1 MGVVGDGADVDQ
13 LRVLAALERQIAQN
27 GVFAGLHN
35 LGLIV
40 LDMVIPQQVQ
50 HAVYEHQSALIGGTI
65 AKTGGLTGNNLRG
78 QDNIAELERLIGGN
92 VIVKGRIALKREHI
106 GGAVDTAPLVVE
118 LVHLVLV
125 DIRKGNLDFTLN
137 ALGGKHNLADVLHL
151 LGIEQR
157 IELGIVAD
165 QYTQRD
171 SFRSCTR
178 LSRTSS

>member
-1 MGVVGDGADVDQ
+1 M
-13 LRVLAALERQIAQN
+13 
-27 GVFAGLHN
+27 
-35 LGLIV
+35 
-40 LDMVIPQQVQ
+40 
-50 HAVYEHQSALIGGTI
+50 YEHQTALVSGAI

-92 VIVKGRIALKREHI
+92 VIVEGRIALKRKHI

-125 DIRKGNLDFTLN
+125 DIRKGNLDSTFN

-151 LGIEQR
+151 LRVEQR

-171 SFRSCTR
+171 SFRSRTR
-178 LSRTSS
+178 FSRTSS

>member
-1 MGVVGDGADVDQ
+1 M
-13 LRVLAALERQIAQN
+13 
-27 GVFAGLHN
+27 
-35 LGLIV
+35 
-40 LDMVIPQQVQ
+40 
-50 HAVYEHQSALIGGTI
+50 YEHQTTLVSGAI

-78 QDNIAELERLIGGN
+78 QDDIAELERLVGGN
-92 VIVKGRIALKREHI
+92 IIVKGRIALKREHI

-151 LGIEQR
+151 LRVEQR

-171 SFRSCTR
+171 SFRSRTR
-178 LSRTSS
+178 FSRTSS

>member
-1 MGVVGDGADVDQ
+1 
-13 LRVLAALERQIAQN
+13 
-27 GVFAGLHN
+27 
-35 LGLIV
+35 
-40 LDMVIPQQVQ
+40 MVIAQQVQ
-50 HAVYEHQSALIGGTI
+50 HAVNEHQTALVSGAI
-65 AKTGGLTGNNLRG
+65 AKTGGLTGNDLRG
-78 QDNIAELERLIGGN
+78 QDDIAELERLIGGN

-106 GGAVDTAPLVVE
+106 GGAVDTAPFVVE

-151 LGIEQR
+151 LRVEQR

-171 SFRSCTR
+171 SFRSRGRC
-178 LSRTSS
+178 SRTSS